1 MSQVTKSR
9 GQQVAKPTQ
18 QAPSIEQS
26 EQTASANAKA
36 GVNLNLFAAVSGI
49 FGSKTQK
56 ETNPDGSSTENT
68 QSAGRVKGAGVGN
81 MSAVGEAN
89 AQTTDRRLRANAP
102 PQADKA
108 QSQPAIE
115 DSK

>member
-1 MSQVTKSR
+1 MSEVTKSG
-9 GQQVAKPTQ
+9 GQQITKPAQ
-18 QAPSIEQS
+18 QAPNVEQS
-26 EQTASANAKA
+26 EQTASASAKA

-56 ETNPDGSSTENT
+56 ETKPDGSSTENT

-89 AQTTDRRLRANAP
+89 AQTTDRRLRANAA
-102 PQADKA
+102 PQAVEA
-108 QSQPAIE
+108 QSQQAIE
-115 DSK
+115 DRK